1 MTYRLYCES
10 VAGITASAAHAD
22 WLCRLVA
29 LIDRADWVRL
39 LVAQMARIPSGGIG
53 YLYLPVPRL
62 GQLFSPDLYRLLL
75 VAWGAL
81 GTADARV
88 CCLAVRQW
96 SACRR
101 AGRCAWAVLLRV
113 LIPQICA
120 RWRRDRKSTRLN
132 SSHVAISYAVF

>member
-62 GQLFSPDLYRLLL
+62 GQLFSPDLFRLLL

-88 CCLAVRQW
+88 CCLAVRQLW
-96 SACRR
+96 VCWRSRLF
-101 AGRCAWAVLLRV
+101 AVGVQLRG
-113 LIPQICA
+113 LFQMICV
-120 RWRRDRKSTRLN
+120 W
-132 SSHVAISYAVF
+132 

>member
-62 GQLFSPDLYRLLL
+62 GQLFSPDLYRLRSEEHTSELQSRGHLVCRLL
-75 VAWGAL
+75 L
-81 GTADARV
+81 EKKK
-88 CCLAVRQW
+88 
-96 SACRR
+96 
-101 AGRCAWAVLLRV
+101 
-113 LIPQICA
+113 
-120 RWRRDRKSTRLN
+120 RK
-132 SSHVAISYAVF
+132 I